1 MWCPDWPLGRP
12 DASQADTV
20 LVIGPPDRGAS
31 RVVAAS
37 QDAYEAGVEL
47 GMPRREAEGLC
58 PGAVVLDQ
66 DLGEETRRFESV
78 VELLSELIPSIE
90 VSEPGL
96 VFIPVAGATRYYGG
110 EESIVNMVHGKLDAS
125 GIRHRIGLA
134 DGPFAAYWAARKARV
149 DPLVIAD
156 TASFLADLDVATLGH
171 DDLIATFRWLGVD
184 TLGSLAN
191 LPRDAIASRF
201 GPVGLQAHRI
211 ATGEDRMV
219 APQAI
224 PPEAAVEMT
233 FEDPLF
239 SIDQLAFAAKQ
250 LAARLIAELRAR
262 GAAPYRISVVIEGT
276 DGVIRERVWRS
287 ADPFTE
293 AALADRV
300 WWQLRAWT
308 DSDRGSKRGIVRLEL
323 DPSDLSDDGRQLNFF
338 VDEASRIEAERALAR
353 TQTLVGPDS
362 VLQAVPQGGRMP
374 NEQVA
379 WRRWGEET
387 VVARPLEAPWPGAVP
402 APAPA
407 LVPSDPPRLEVEWDE
422 GTPVRIRLRSR
433 WEPVLTWSG
442 PWRMTGRWWRGE
454 GTVDRYQLVT
464 SAGAFL
470 CTVDATGVTHLAG
483 IYD

>member
-12 DASQADTV
+12 DAPSDETV
-20 LVIGPPDRGAS
+20 LVIGAPDRGAS

-37 QDAYEAGVEL
+37 QDAYDVGVEL

-66 DLGEETRRFESV
+66 DPGEETRRFESI
-78 VELLSELIPSIE
+78 VELLSELIPRVE

-96 VFIPVAGATRYYGG
+96 VFIPVAGAIRYYGG
-110 EESIVNMVHGKLDAS
+110 EASVVDMIHGKLDAS
-125 GIRHRIGLA
+125 GIRHCLGLA
-134 DGPFAAYWAARKARV
+134 DGPFAAYWAARRAQP
-149 DPLVIAD
+149 DPLIITD

-191 LPRDAIASRF
+191 LPREAIASRF
-201 GPVGLQAHRI
+201 GPVGLQAHRL
-211 ATGEDRMV
+211 AHGEDRMV

-224 PPEAAVEMT
+224 PPEAAVEMV

-250 LAARLIAELRAR
+250 LAARLISELRTR

-276 DGVIRERVWRS
+276 DGVVRDRVWRS

-308 DSDRGSKRGIVRLEL
+308 ESDRGSKRGIVRLKL

-338 VDEASRIEAERALAR
+338 VDESSRIEAERAFAR
-353 TQTLVGPDS
+353 IQTLVGPDA

-374 NEQVA
+374 DEQVA
-379 WRRWGEET
+379 WHRWGEET
-387 VVARPLEAPWPGAVP
+387 VVARPLEAPWPGAMP
-402 APAPA
+402 AGADQIA
-407 LVPSDPPRLEVEWDE
+407 CQMGTGAHLEWAVENDWSMVEGRGGGGSVSIGHVCRRLSVHCRRNRCD
-422 GTPVRIRLRSR
+422 VSR
-433 WEPVLTWSG
+433 WRL
-442 PWRMTGRWWRGE
+442 
-454 GTVDRYQLVT
+454 
-464 SAGAFL
+464 
-470 CTVDATGVTHLAG
+470 
-483 IYD
+483 